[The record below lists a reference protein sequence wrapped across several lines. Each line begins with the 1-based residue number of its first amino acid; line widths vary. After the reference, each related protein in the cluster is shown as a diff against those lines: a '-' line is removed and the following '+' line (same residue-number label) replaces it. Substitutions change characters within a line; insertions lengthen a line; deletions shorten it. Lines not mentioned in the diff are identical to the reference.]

1 MTECLPTLAAPPFDD
16 ALEDFRFTA
25 GFAPQLRKKRIARR
39 RPLLFLERVKVDAD
53 RDRDAFAADD
63 AFAVAQRR
71 DRIDEAACAFVHRRF
86 HELLV
91 ALVVEAHRDDRSEM
105 DTSELQS
112 LMRVSYAVFCL
123 KKKK

>member
-1 MTECLPTLAAPPFDD
+1 MRISDWSSDVCSSDLPTLAAPPLDD

-39 RPLLFLERVKVDAD
+39 RPLLFLERVEVDAD

-71 DRIDEAACAFVHRRF
+71 DRIDEAACAFGHRRF
-86 HELLV
+86 HEKIGR
-91 ALVVEAHRDDRSEM
+91 AH
-105 DTSELQS
+105 
-112 LMRVSYAVFCL
+112 V
-123 KKKK
+123 

>member
-1 MTECLPTLAAPPFDD
+1 MTECLPTRAAPPLDD

-39 RPLLFLERVKVDAD
+39 RPLLFLESVKVDAD

-71 DRIDEAACAFVHRRF
+71 DRIDEAACAFGHRRL
-86 HELLV
+86 HEMLV
-91 ALVVEAHRDDRSEM
+91 ALVVEAHRDDRSDEP
-105 DTSELQS
+105 TSEIPS
-112 LMRVSYAVFCL
+112 LMRTSY
-123 KKKK
+123 

>member
-53 RDRDAFAADD
+53 RARDAFAADD
-63 AFAVAQRR
+63 AFAVAKRR
-71 DRIDEAACAFVHRRF
+71 DRLDEAACAFGHRRF
-86 HELLV
+86 HEMLV
-91 ALVVEAHRDDRSEM
+91 ALVVEDPGDDRAALGQHPFGGPE
-105 DTSELQS
+105 
-112 LMRVSYAVFCL
+112 
-123 KKKK
+123 